1 MVAFFGIG
9 ILILD
14 QKHGLQMAWNDS
26 TRLGISIKVTPIA
39 NSLRSQGELFHD
51 KCKSS

>member
-1 MVAFFGIG
+1 MLALFGIG

-14 QKHGLQMAWNDS
+14 HKHGLQMAWNDD
-26 TRLGISIKVTPIA
+26 TRLGISIKVTLIA
-39 NSLRSQGELFHD
+39 NGLKRQGALFHD

>member
-1 MVAFFGIG
+1 MLALFGIG

-14 QKHGLQMAWNDS
+14 QKHGLQMAWNDD
-26 TRLGISIKVTPIA
+26 TRLGISIEVTLIA
-39 NSLRSQGELFHD
+39 NDLRRQGALFHD